1 MCVGEGAA
9 VPSSK
14 SRGQLG
20 CLGWVLLE
28 IATLGNLP
36 EGLLPLRSCMLLPTI
51 AAVSQLTGA
60 EIPKIAA
67 QLHQYPFVSK
77 IHTLVAILK
86 KRQEHE
92 KTSDSKFQ
100 IGSERM

>member
-51 AAVSQLTGA
+51 AAVSQLAAA
-60 EIPKIAA
+60 EVPKIAA
-67 QLHQYPFVSK
+67 HLQQYPTISN
-77 IHTLVAILK
+77 IHSHNQKEARTYNDI
-86 KRQEHE
+86 Q
-92 KTSDSKFQ
+92 
-100 IGSERM
+100 